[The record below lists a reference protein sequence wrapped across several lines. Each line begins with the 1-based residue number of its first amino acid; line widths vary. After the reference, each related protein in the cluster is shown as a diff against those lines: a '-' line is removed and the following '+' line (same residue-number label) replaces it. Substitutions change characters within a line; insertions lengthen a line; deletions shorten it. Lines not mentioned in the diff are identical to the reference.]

1 MVKLLE
7 EDEMILGL
15 YAFVQGIEFE
25 QSGRDAINQDLESM
39 LERGVHTQEQ
49 HDEMMKQLDEIDGE
63 IKGRNN

>member
-15 YAFVQGIEFE
+15 YAFVQSLKFE
-25 QSGRDAINQDLESM
+25 QSGRNAINQDLESM

-49 HDEMMKQLDEIDGE
+49 HDEMMKQLDEIDEE
-63 IKGRNN
+63 IKGRNK